1 MKKYTFIIPI
11 LLLMLILTACGG
23 AERDEMAGIPQTETE
38 SGISQESG
46 TGSTAP
52 EEAIAAETK
61 SKDEEVMKVSIKSAE
76 YEIIYELND
85 SQAAKELYAQ
95 LPLELEVEP
104 FSNNEMTF
112 YPPKKLSTGDTPLSG
127 GEIGSLSYYAPWGDV
142 VMFYAPCSPNGSLYE
157 LGTAVSGTG
166 DIAKLSGT
174 ITIAAYAD

>member
-1 MKKYTFIIPI
+1 MRKLLSVITI
-11 LLLMLILTACGG
+11 LLIALAFSACGVAQNG
-23 AERDEMAGIPQTETE
+23 TANTPQAASETGIARESQAATPQDATENREENTVK
-38 SGISQESG
+38 ISV
-46 TGSTAP
+46 
-52 EEAIAAETK
+52 K
-61 SKDEEVMKVSIKSAE
+61 SSE

-112 YPPKKLSTGDTPLSG
+112 YPPEKLSTGDAPLSG

-157 LGTAVSGTG
+157 IGTAVSGAD
-166 DIAKLSGT
+166 DIEKLGGI
-174 ITIAAYAD
+174 ITVSAFEN